1 MLAHQFGYNSLF
13 FFPPLLFLFELG
25 AYECGSLEQ
34 REEDWEVAEANHI
47 QA

>member
-13 FFPPLLFLFELG
+13 FFPTLLFQFELG
-25 AYECGSLEQ
+25 AYEYGSLEQ
-34 REEDWEVAEANHI
+34 REEDWEEAEANRI